1 MEDVFY
7 EARNALSQMFMVPA
21 AWFEGPI
28 FVVNLIIPFITSAVL
43 FYVILSNKLRIFR
56 NTVVNLALG
65 FCLAF
70 FAIPFSIALS
80 PYLTIF
86 VSVFG
91 IVTLLG
97 SRITGPRMLLA
108 LLCATA
114 AWFLASYLANI
125 ISTIAV

>member
-1 MEDVFY
+1 MEDLFY
-7 EARNALSQMFMVPA
+7 ETRNALSQMFMVPA

-43 FYVILSNKLRIFR
+43 FYVILSSKLRIFR
-56 NTVVNLALG
+56 NAAVNLALG

-70 FAIPFSIALS
+70 FAIPFSIAVS

-91 IVTLLG
+91 IVTLMG
-97 SRITGPRMLLA
+97 SRITGPRLLLA
-108 LLCATA
+108 LLVSA
-114 AWFLASYLANI
+114 AACFLASYLANLL
-125 ISTIAV
+125 SLAA